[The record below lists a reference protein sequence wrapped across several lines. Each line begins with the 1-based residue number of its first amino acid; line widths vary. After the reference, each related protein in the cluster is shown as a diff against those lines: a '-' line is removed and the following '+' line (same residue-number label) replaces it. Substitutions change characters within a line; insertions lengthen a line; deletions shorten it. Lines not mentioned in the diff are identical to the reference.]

1 MPVILSEPLAL
12 RILRELDRSFYGLTA
27 HKSEEEL
34 CALWG
39 LMQGLR
45 RAIKEADEAPQEAEN
60 AAAENTEEA
69 AAVEKAPEPPARPKR
84 QGLPDSLPPGFF
96 RDDLSF
102 L

>member
-12 RILRELDRSFYGLTA
+12 RILRELDRSFYGLTS

-45 RAIKEADEAPQEAEN
+45 RAIKEADEATGGRKRRGRKDRGGGGGRKGPR
-60 AAAENTEEA
+60 AAR
-69 AAVEKAPEPPARPKR
+69 KA
-84 QGLPDSLPPGFF
+84 
-96 RDDLSF
+96 
-102 L
+102 